1 MKPILRKIV
10 TGPNFSFSISEDI
23 YPFLY
28 RHWHYHPELELTYI
42 RKGTGLRLVG
52 DNMEHFE
59 SGDLILLGSNLPHVW
74 GSDAQYFK
82 GSDALHI
89 EAIAIHFNENF
100 WGDHFLQLPEM
111 VPVSKLFNQARR
123 GIKIT
128 GKTQKLLLSKME
140 AMLRFQKRATNH
152 RTTIDASTY
161 SGFQRLSIFIKY
173 WIF

>member
-74 GSDAQYFK
+74 RSDAQYFK

-100 WGDHFLQLPEM
+100 WGDYFLQLPEM

-140 AMLRFQKRATNH
+140 AMLRFKTRNESPDYY
-152 RTTIDASTY
+152 RC
-161 SGFQRLSIFIKY
+161 FNL
-173 WIF
+173 